1 MARLSIQ
8 SERVKHL
15 VDTQVLPLFL
25 AAGNV
30 AALTKLLND
39 TLQGSGTEGR
49 LHPNRLHALLSNDVT
64 RSLNEATV
72 DLTEQAARAALEAD
86 RTVADRA
93 SVALKTLQ
101 AEALKLR
108 AFSADSLD
116 EIAER
121 LSIPPAL
128 AARLLDEIPGTTGTG
143 TTGASRPT
151 GAITVRHEPPDWSYQ
166 DTAVARCV
174 DAFRRWRSCRPAARL
189 DAR

>member
-8 SERVKHL
+8 SERIKHL
-15 VDTQVLPLFL
+15 VDTQVLPLLL

-39 TLQGSGTEGR
+39 TLQSSGIEGR

-72 DLTEQAARAALEAD
+72 DLTEQAVCAALEAD

-101 AEALKLR
+101 AEALKCRR
-108 AFSADSLD
+108 AIKLT
-116 EIAER
+116 I
-121 LSIPPAL
+121 
-128 AARLLDEIPGTTGTG
+128 
-143 TTGASRPT
+143 
-151 GAITVRHEPPDWSYQ
+151 
-166 DTAVARCV
+166 
-174 DAFRRWRSCRPAARL
+174 
-189 DAR
+189 